1 MQILEQNSLKV
12 FEIDYTFFKV
22 TFHGNRN
29 KFLHEAQMFLSHF
42 LVDKQKPCLLGR
54 ALFIFLYIIHT
65 HTQNAKN
72 RKTHREQALLLCF
85 LLDKTNFLIF

>member
-42 LVDKQKPCLLGR
+42 LVDKKKTVLTWKSPFHIFIYNTYTYTECQK
-54 ALFIFLYIIHT
+54 
-65 HTQNAKN
+65 
-72 RKTHREQALLLCF
+72 
-85 LLDKTNFLIF
+85 

>member
-42 LVDKQKPCLLGR
+42 LVDKQKPCFLGR
-54 ALFIFLYIIHT
+54 ALFIFLRNQYKHIHRMT
-65 HTQNAKN
+65 KIEKHIGNK
-72 RKTHREQALLLCF
+72 HCSCVSF
-85 LLDKTNFLIF
+85 

>member
-54 ALFIFLYIIHT
+54 ALFIFLRNQYKHIH
-65 HTQNAKN
+65 

>member
-54 ALFIFLYIIHT
+54 DLFIFLRNQYKHIHRMPKIEK
-65 HTQNAKN
+65 HIGNK
-72 RKTHREQALLLCF
+72 HCSCVSF
-85 LLDKTNFLIF
+85 